1 MTTMYLTGKI
11 LLTIATLMYCFVPP
25 IVDLSRT
32 HATNP
37 LWVSHARFHV
47 VWQVMITTAIGLLSI
62 YLLWFSAIDQKFSVN
77 LAFIL
82 GLIVLGS
89 FLINVGVRKLYAGTL
104 SDPNGVPPIFKNVDA
119 NLFFFSLA
127 SVILLT
133 GYFLFNFGE

>member
-1 MTTMYLTGKI
+1 MTSIHLSGKI
-11 LLTIATLMYCFVPP
+11 LLTLATAMYTFVPP
-25 IVDLSRT
+25 IVDLNKT

-47 VWQVMITTAIGLLSI
+47 VWQTMIMLGIGLLSI
-62 YLLWFSAIDQKFSVN
+62 YLLWFSEIDGVFSVD

-89 FLINVGVRKLYAGTL
+89 FVINVGAKKLYTGTL

-119 NLFFFSLA
+119 NLFFLSLA
-127 SVILLT
+127 LLILIA
-133 GYFLFNFGE
+133 GYLMA

>member
-1 MTTMYLTGKI
+1 MTSIHLSGKI
-11 LLTIATLMYCFVPP
+11 LLTLATAMYTFVPS
-25 IVDLSRT
+25 IADLNKT

-47 VWQVMITTAIGLLSI
+47 VWQTMIMLGIGLLSI
-62 YLLWFSAIDQKFSVN
+62 YLLWFSEIGSVFSID

-89 FLINVGVRKLYAGTL
+89 FVINVGAKKLYAGTL

-127 SVILLT
+127 LLILIA
-133 GYFLFNFGE
+133 GYLMA

>member
-1 MTTMYLTGKI
+1 MTSIHLSGKI
-11 LLTIATLMYCFVPP
+11 LLTLATAMYTFVPP
-25 IVDLSRT
+25 IVDLNKT

-47 VWQVMITTAIGLLSI
+47 VWQTMIMLGIGLLSI
-62 YLLWFSAIDQKFSVN
+62 YLLWFSEIDGVFSVD

-89 FLINVGVRKLYAGTL
+89 FVINVGAKKLYTGTL

-127 SVILLT
+127 LLILIA
-133 GYFLFNFGE
+133 GYLMA

>member
-1 MTTMYLTGKI
+1 MTSIHLSGKI
-11 LLTIATLMYCFVPP
+11 LLTLATAMYTFVPP
-25 IVDLSRT
+25 IVDLNKT

-47 VWQVMITTAIGLLSI
+47 VWQTMIMLGIGLLSI
-62 YLLWFSAIDQKFSVN
+62 YLLWFSEIGSVFSID

-89 FLINVGVRKLYAGTL
+89 FVINVGAKKLYAGTL

-127 SVILLT
+127 LLILIA
-133 GYFLFNFGE
+133 GYLMA

>member
-1 MTTMYLTGKI
+1 MTSIHLSGKI
-11 LLTIATLMYCFVPP
+11 LLTLATAMYTFVPS
-25 IVDLSRT
+25 IVDLNKT

-47 VWQVMITTAIGLLSI
+47 VWQTMIMLGIGLLSI
-62 YLLWFSAIDQKFSVN
+62 YLLWFSEIDGVFSVD

-89 FLINVGVRKLYAGTL
+89 FVINVGAKKLYAGTL

-127 SVILLT
+127 LLILIA
-133 GYFLFNFGE
+133 GYLIA

>member
-1 MTTMYLTGKI
+1 MTSIHLSGKI
-11 LLTIATLMYCFVPP
+11 LLTLATDMYTFVPP
-25 IVDLSRT
+25 IVDLNKT

-47 VWQVMITTAIGLLSI
+47 VWQTMIMLGIGLLSI
-62 YLLWFSAIDQKFSVN
+62 YLLWFSEIDGVFSVD

-89 FLINVGVRKLYAGTL
+89 FVINVGAKKLYAGTL

-127 SVILLT
+127 LLILIA
-133 GYFLFNFGE
+133 GYLMA

>member
-1 MTTMYLTGKI
+1 MTTIHLSGKI
-11 LLTIATLMYCFVPP
+11 LLTLATAMYTFVPP
-25 IVDLSRT
+25 IVDLNKT
-32 HATNP
+32 HASNP

-47 VWQVMITTAIGLLSI
+47 VWQTMIMLGIGLLSI
-62 YLLWFSAIDQKFSVN
+62 YLLWFSEIGGVFSID

-89 FLINVGVRKLYAGTL
+89 FVINVGAKKLYAGTL

-127 SVILLT
+127 LLILVA
-133 GYFLFNFGE
+133 GYFMS

>member
-1 MTTMYLTGKI
+1 MTSIHLSGKI
-11 LLTIATLMYCFVPP
+11 LLTLATAMYTFVPP
-25 IVDLSRT
+25 IVDLNKT

-47 VWQVMITTAIGLLSI
+47 VWQTMIMLGIGLLSI
-62 YLLWFSAIDQKFSVN
+62 YLLWFSQIGDHFSVE
-77 LAFIL
+77 LSFIL

-89 FLINVGVRKLYAGTL
+89 FVINVGAKKLYAGTL

-127 SVILLT
+127 LLILIA
-133 GYFLFNFGE
+133 GYLIA

>member
-1 MTTMYLTGKI
+1 MTTIHLSGKI
-11 LLTIATLMYCFVPP
+11 LLTLATAMYTIVPP
-25 IVDLSRT
+25 FVDLNKT

-47 VWQVMITTAIGLLSI
+47 VWQTMIMLGIGLLSI
-62 YLLWFSAIDQKFSVN
+62 YLLWFSEIGGVFSID

-89 FLINVGVRKLYAGTL
+89 FVINVGAKKLYAGTL

-127 SVILLT
+127 LLILVA
-133 GYFLFNFGE
+133 GYIIA

>member
-1 MTTMYLTGKI
+1 MITMHLTGKI
-11 LLTIATLMYCFVPP
+11 LLTLATLMYSLVPP
-25 IVDLSRT
+25 VVDLNRT

-47 VWQVMITTAIGLLSI
+47 VWQTMIMLGIGILSI
-62 YLLWFSAIDQKFSVN
+62 YLLWFTDTGRNFSIN

-89 FLINVGVRKLYAGTL
+89 FLINVGAKKLYAGTL

-119 NLFFFSLA
+119 NLFFFTLA
-127 SVILLT
+127 FAILLA
-133 GYFLFNFGE
+133 GYIIV

>member
-1 MTTMYLTGKI
+1 MYT
-11 LLTIATLMYCFVPP
+11 FVPP
-25 IVDLSRT
+25 IVDLNKT

-47 VWQVMITTAIGLLSI
+47 VWQTMIMLGIGLLSI
-62 YLLWFSAIDQKFSVN
+62 YLLWFSQIGDHFSVEFS
-77 LAFIL
+77 FIL

-89 FLINVGVRKLYAGTL
+89 FVINVGAKKLYAGTL

-127 SVILLT
+127 LLILIA
-133 GYFLFNFGE
+133 GYLIA

>member
-11 LLTIATLMYCFVPP
+11 LLTLATAMYLFAPP

-47 VWQVMITTAIGLLSI
+47 VWQVFITTGIGLLSI
-62 YLLWFSAIDQKFSVN
+62 YLLWFSSIGQSFSIDLSFV
-77 LAFIL
+77 L

-89 FLINVGVRKLYAGTL
+89 FLINVGVKKMYAGTL

-119 NLFFFSLA
+119 NLFFYTLA
-127 SVILLT
+127 FVILLT
-133 GYFLFNFGE
+133 GYFIV

>member
-1 MTTMYLTGKI
+1 MTTIHLSGKI
-11 LLTIATLMYCFVPP
+11 LLTLATAMYTLVPP
-25 IVDLSRT
+25 FVDLNKT

-47 VWQVMITTAIGLLSI
+47 VWQTMIMLGIGLLSG
-62 YLLWFSAIDQKFSVN
+62 YLLWFSKIGDGFSID

-89 FLINVGVRKLYAGTL
+89 FVINVGAKKLYAGTL

-127 SVILLT
+127 LLILVA
-133 GYFLFNFGE
+133 GYIIA

>member
-1 MTTMYLTGKI
+1 
-11 LLTIATLMYCFVPP
+11 
-25 IVDLSRT
+25 
-32 HATNP
+32 
-37 LWVSHARFHV
+37 
-47 VWQVMITTAIGLLSI
+47 MITTAIGLLSI
-62 YLLWFSAIDQKFSVN
+62 YLLWFSGIDQKFSVN

-104 SDPNGVPPIFKNVDA
+104 SDPNGVPPILKNVDA

-133 GYFLFNFGE
+133 GYFLFNFGK